1 LQICLF
7 GGGSPVYQESSLKS
21 SAADI
26 TDGYHTLQDV
36 GSDKLNFIH
45 VSSSSGQ
52 TI

>member
-7 GGGSPVYQESSLKS
+7 GGGAPLYQESSIKNS
-21 SAADI
+21 VANI